1 MITRSDLR
9 RIAQA
14 RLKDS
19 EVLFLSK
26 RYDGSIYLCG
36 YAVEISLKNRIC
48 KTLGWNEYPFTRK
61 EFENLLSFK
70 THNLDI
76 LLKLS
81 GAESKIKTN
90 FLAEWSLVA
99 EWDPEARYK
108 PVGSATKL
116 DTILMI
122 ESAKTLMRNL

>member
-1 MITRSDLR
+1 MIARSDLR
-9 RIAQA
+9 KIAQA

-19 EVLFLSK
+19 AVLFLSK
-26 RYDGSIYLCG
+26 RYDGAIYLCG
-36 YAVEISLKNRIC
+36 YAVELALKNRIC
-48 KTLGWNEYPFTRK
+48 KTLGWTEYPFTRK

-81 GAESKIKTN
+81 GVENKIKTN

-99 EWDPEARYK
+99 QWNPEARYK
-108 PVGSATKL
+108 LIGSANRQ
-116 DTILMI
+116 DTQLMLG
-122 ESAKTLMRNL
+122 SAKILMRNL

>member
-1 MITRSDLR
+1 MISKSDLR
-9 RIAQA
+9 RISQA

-19 EVLFLSK
+19 EVLFHSK
-26 RYDGSIYLCG
+26 RYDGAIYLCG
-36 YAVEISLKNRIC
+36 YAVEIALKNRIC
-48 KTLGWNEYPFTRK
+48 KTHGWKEYPFTRK

-81 GAESKIKTN
+81 GVENKIKTN
-90 FLAEWSLVA
+90 FFAEWSLVA

-108 PVGSATKL
+108 PIGSASKQ